1 MNNIV
6 LNIPHSSICGIF
18 DGGKWPHNPHFI
30 NKVVRRVTDWFTDFL
45 FYSDNPAV
53 QEVVF
58 PYSRLVCDVTGT
70 DEGSILWPAQGGYKR
85 HELSDSEHAELLD
98 LHQDYNEELK
108 SYINEDSILIEGH
121 SFTGEEVQCDI
132 LVGTIDW
139 ERNHDIVD
147 IVKHEFEKSGYS
159 VNYLFNEKFAF
170 EPSCKSMFIKVNR
183 RVYMNHS
190 TLTLNPNSRQWMRW
204 FGCLN
209 RIYDKLLGQEYS
221 KTASK

>member
-85 HELSDSEHAELLD
+85 HEMSDTEHAVLLD
-98 LHQDYNEELK
+98 LHRDYNEEVK

-139 ERNHDIVD
+139 QRNHDIVD
-147 IVKHEFEKSGYS
+147 IVKHEFENSGYS
-159 VNYLFNEKFAF
+159 VSYLFNEKFAF

-190 TLTLNPNSRQWMRW
+190 TLTINPNSRQWMRW

-209 RIYDKLLGQEYS
+209 RVYDKLLNQE
-221 KTASK
+221 